1 MLPSTWSISIDS
13 GLNQLEFIVIV
24 SDDSKAG
31 EMTLIQ
37 GFRSQGSRNG
47 RHLNLL
53 MLSRYLR
60 SLGLHLERD
69 EGERID
75 ISQLTY

>member
-31 EMTLIQ
+31 EMTNIRIQ
-37 GFRSQGSRNG
+37 IPGEQKWQ